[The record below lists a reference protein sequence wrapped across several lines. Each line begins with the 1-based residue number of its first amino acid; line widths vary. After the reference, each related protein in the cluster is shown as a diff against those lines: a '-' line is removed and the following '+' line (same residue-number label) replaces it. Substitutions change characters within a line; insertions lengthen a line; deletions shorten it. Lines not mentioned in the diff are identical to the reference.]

1 MSSYNVDL
9 LEIDFTDYQS
19 APSKEE
25 NINEPVPEQKE
36 ENINEPVPEQ
46 EETTPTYF
54 SEKHVSKIGN
64 FYDIEISKTFTFIK
78 LYNANRNID
87 MERTKVMVKKY
98 KTKKINFP
106 PLIIAHI
113 VDIEIEKDEYVL
125 IDGQHRY
132 YCMKQ
137 LLIEHNIDTMFTYKL
152 YDCSKLEELE
162 DLFVDINCNI
172 KFDNMFPYKS
182 IGKLID
188 KLEIH
193 FKHSVSKAKYNRN
206 YKFNPDKL
214 KVKLVELKFFE
225 TYDNT
230 VDEVFDK
237 ILELNVKTGADYL
250 KKKAQKKLYKW
261 QLTLLEHI
269 QNAKN
274 NVMYLLLIEDFEWLD
289 ELIKLLE

>member
-1 MSSYNVDL
+1 MTSYNKDL
-9 LEIDFTDYQS
+9 LDIDFGEFQS
-19 APSKEE
+19 ANSKPEK
-25 NINEPVPEQKE
+25 NINETIPDSEPEE
-36 ENINEPVPEQ
+36 ENDNIRIG
-46 EETTPTYF
+46 
-54 SEKHVSKIGN
+54 EKHQSKIGN

-87 MERTKVMVKKY
+87 TERTKTMVKKY
-98 KTKKINFP
+98 KTKTINFP

-113 VDIEIEKDEYVL
+113 VDKEIGKDEYVL

-152 YDCSKLEELE
+152 YDCSSLDELE
-162 DLFVDINCNI
+162 QLFVDINCNI
-172 KFDNMFPYKS
+172 KFENMFPYKS

-188 KLEIH
+188 RLEVH
-193 FKHSVSKAKYNRN
+193 FKHSVSKKQHNRN

-237 ILELNVKTGADYL
+237 IIELNTKTGEEYL
-250 KKKAQKKLYKW
+250 KKKAQKKLFKW

-274 NVMYLLLIEDFEWLD
+274 NIMYLLLIEDFESFEWLD
-289 ELIKLLE
+289 ELTKLL

>member
-1 MSSYNVDL
+1 MSNTYNQDL
-9 LEIDFTDYQS
+9 SEIDFGEFQS
-19 APSKEE
+19 ASKED
-25 NINEPVPEQKE
+25 E
-36 ENINEPVPEQ
+36 ENEN
-46 EETTPTYF
+46 TYF
-54 SEKHVSKIGN
+54 GEKHQSKIGN

-87 MERTKVMVKKY
+87 TERTKTMVRKY
-98 KTKKINFP
+98 KNKQINFP

-113 VDIEIEKDEYVL
+113 IDTSIEKDEYVL

-132 YCMKQ
+132 YCMRQ
-137 LLIEHNIDTMFTYKL
+137 LFIENNIDTMFTYKL
-152 YDCSKLEELE
+152 YDCSSLDELE
-162 DLFVDINCNI
+162 QLFVDINCNI
-172 KFDNMFPYKS
+172 KFENMFPYKS

-193 FKHSVSKAKYNRN
+193 FKHSVSKALHNRN

-214 KVKLVELKFFE
+214 KSKLVELKFFE

-237 ILELNVKTGADYL
+237 IIELNTKTGEEYI
-250 KKKAQKKLYKW
+250 KKKEQKKLLKW
-261 QLTLLEHI
+261 QLTLLDHI

-274 NVMYLLLIEDFEWLD
+274 NVMYLLLIEGFEWLD
-289 ELIKLLE
+289 ELVKLL